1 MTQDKITALST
12 FPVGGTAY
20 LIRDG
25 VIRPVVVIWNM
36 VLKDTIL
43 FTIRMADTVN
53 NETRIVKMQDIGV
66 KLFATEEAAQ
76 AKLAEA

>member
-25 VIRPVVVIWNM
+25 AIRPVVVVWNI
-36 VLKDTIL
+36 VLKDTVL
-43 FTIRMADTVN
+43 FTVRMADIMN

-76 AKLAEA
+76 AKLVEG

>member
-1 MTQDKITALST
+1 MTQDKITALES

-20 LIRDG
+20 FIRDG

-66 KLFATEEAAQ
+66 KLFTTEETAQ
-76 AKLAEA
+76 AKLAEG

>member
-1 MTQDKITALST
+1 MTQDKITALES

-20 LIRDG
+20 FIRDG
-25 VIRPVVVIWNM
+25 VIRPVVVIWNI

-43 FTIRMADTVN
+43 FTVRMADIMN

-66 KLFATEEAAQ
+66 KLFTTEELAQ
-76 AKLAEA
+76 AKLAEG

>member
-12 FPVGGTAY
+12 FPLGGTAY

-25 VIRPVVVIWNM
+25 MVRPVVVVWNT
-36 VLKDTIL
+36 VLKDTVL
-43 FTIRMADTVN
+43 FTVRMADIVN
-53 NETRIVKMQDIGV
+53 NEMRIVKMQDIGV

-76 AKLAEA
+76 AKLAEG

>member
-12 FPVGGTAY
+12 FPLGGTAY

-25 VIRPVVVIWNM
+25 VVRPVVVVWNI
-36 VLKDTIL
+36 VLKDTVL
-43 FTIRMADTVN
+43 FTVRMADIMN

-66 KLFATEEAAQ
+66 KLFTTEELAQ
-76 AKLAEA
+76 AKLAEG